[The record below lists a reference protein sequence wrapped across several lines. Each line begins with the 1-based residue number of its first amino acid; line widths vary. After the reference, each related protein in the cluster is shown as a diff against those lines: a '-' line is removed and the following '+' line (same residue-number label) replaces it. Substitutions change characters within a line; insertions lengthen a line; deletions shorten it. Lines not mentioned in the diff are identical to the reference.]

1 MKKILF
7 LLASTFVLFAACQQ
21 LEMNEPNY
29 EQTGNKLTVK
39 VAIDDLAEQESKSV
53 VSIPENGISD
63 VTLFFFLNDKLAESI
78 YTVPESNGAIIVEST
93 KGYPDDAKIDVYG
106 LINMGDKRSVI
117 SEGASVSTI
126 QNYAYSISSVTSF
139 NTTGFPMAGLVEDAP
154 VGTEFTLKVQRL
166 VAKYGFRINTASL
179 KYGTFE
185 VTSLKLKN
193 AAKEITPFVSGSK
206 VSVTSKVMDGD
217 YATSANINSLRAG
230 TGVYFYSLENCQ
242 GTLLPSNTDPW
253 KKVPDNISAKKDLC
267 TYIEVIGTYKD
278 KSGGLTA
285 QHTYR
290 MYLGQDNKTNFDVI
304 RNTKYEYT
312 LTLADDGFL
321 KATWKAERLITSDV
335 RSMSFVQSK
344 YDIENDEDCYVSLN
358 YNPAAFDCN
367 YSLSSNLTSAGVTFD
382 PTYMVL
388 RQTKQLDEDVTG
400 TLTATSWDKELTTT
414 CTVVAKKYDTKD
426 IVIIVK
432 PDNEYVSMAKASY
445 STETTEYGLELAL
458 VNSSDEQV
466 GSIETNIADWDL
478 SGSGIYE
485 GKQIFTVEIGAQ
497 TKSAS
502 NPIAYIKP
510 IKEGWAPLKVKY
522 TYNGQTYTTEQR
534 VDIKEDRTI
543 SFVNNVS
550 RIDLYGQGDY
560 SRMHYQ
566 MVANFTGTVNATS
579 SSGDGSG
586 FVSIFGES
594 GATFDVTANQPFVCP
609 VSADANIDIDASY
622 GHSLE
627 FSSTDHLISF
637 LSVPY
642 IIKKTCSL
650 TILDFNYIDFD
661 FYTGNYILAD
671 HHSICNFSTVPRE
684 TFFFNGD
691 GEHKN
696 IIYAHRDEW
705 RTLRDWYR
713 SKSDAS
719 PSLLHPDAGYS
730 VATDNSYAFMKALDN
745 LTNDN
750 NQTVIWS
757 NSDAFIVSDIVV
769 TSEQTEFYAGHLAQ
783 FNATATLT
791 DDSGLTATLDITD
804 KVTWTAKDVYSN
816 PWSEAKP
823 GIEFFADKGAGVG
836 LIGNDGLSDNGV
848 CALSASYVYNG
859 VTYNSSR
866 PLFVVWNTATSTI
879 PSAFKAPTLELHAE
893 FTCPSGPT
901 GLDFNYDAYVTA
913 VSKNDDGTIYQNQ
926 TVQVKYIKTNILD
939 ADGNLIKS
947 YNDLF
952 DQSMILSYYGDTMET
967 NSMTMHGSTVSPGK
981 HIVELQIVADVYSN
995 DETFEVVS
1003 PWKRYEIIT
1012 TNEGDNF

>member
-1 MKKILF
+1 M
-7 LLASTFVLFAACQQ
+7 
-21 LEMNEPNY
+21 
-29 EQTGNKLTVK
+29 
-39 VAIDDLAEQESKSV
+39 
-53 VSIPENGISD
+53 
-63 VTLFFFLNDKLAESI
+63 
-78 YTVPESNGAIIVEST
+78 
-93 KGYPDDAKIDVYG
+93 
-106 LINMGDKRSVI
+106 
-117 SEGASVSTI
+117 
-126 QNYAYSISSVTSF
+126 
-139 NTTGFPMAGLVEDAP
+139 
-154 VGTEFTLKVQRL
+154 
-166 VAKYGFRINTASL
+166 
-179 KYGTFE
+179 
-185 VTSLKLKN
+185 
-193 AAKEITPFVSGSK
+193 
-206 VSVTSKVMDGD
+206 
-217 YATSANINSLRAG
+217 
-230 TGVYFYSLENCQ
+230 
-242 GTLLPSNTDPW
+242 
-253 KKVPDNISAKKDLC
+253 
-267 TYIEVIGTYKD
+267 
-278 KSGGLTA
+278 
-285 QHTYR
+285 
-290 MYLGQDNKTNFDVI
+290 
-304 RNTKYEYT
+304 
-312 LTLADDGFL
+312 
-321 KATWKAERLITSDV
+321 
-335 RSMSFVQSK
+335 
-344 YDIENDEDCYVSLN
+344 
-358 YNPAAFDCN
+358 
-367 YSLSSNLTSAGVTFD
+367 
-382 PTYMVL
+382 
-388 RQTKQLDEDVTG
+388 
-400 TLTATSWDKELTTT
+400 
-414 CTVVAKKYDTKD
+414 
-426 IVIIVK
+426 K

-466 GSIETNIADWDL
+466 GSIETNISDWDL

-485 GKQIFTVEIGAQ
+485 GKQIFTVEMGAQ

-560 SRMHYQ
+560 SRMYYQ
-566 MVANFTGTVNATS
+566 MVANFTGTVKAS
-579 SSGDGSG
+579 SLSGDGSG

-609 VSADANIDIDASY
+609 VSADENIDIDASY

-650 TILDFNYIDFD
+650 TILDFNYIDFGH
-661 FYTGNYILAD
+661 FTGSYILAD
-671 HHSICNFSTVPRE
+671 HNSTCALSTVPKE
-684 TFFFNGD
+684 AFIFSGD

-705 RTLRDWYR
+705 RTLRDWYK
-713 SKSDAS
+713 SKSDTS
-719 PSLLHPDAGYS
+719 PVLLHSDAGNS

-769 TSEQTEFYAGHLAQ
+769 TSEQTEFYAAHLAQ

-836 LIGNDGLSDNGV
+836 LIGNDGLSDNGI

-913 VSKNDDGTIYQNQ
+913 VSNNDDGTIYQNQ

-981 HIVELQIVADVYSN
+981 HIVELQVVADVYSN